1 MLKEGKKEK
10 IIGIAIL
17 VVVIIAVIIIKG
29 VVDSKSDKN
38 LTVVYGAVGGG
49 KEDFIADETFNKILK
64 DRYHLKFVA
73 DSWGNGSTISKPL
86 VRETVHYGNTSLP
99 EESLSVNNDQCSKYD
114 LLFTSD
120 ERYLTYY
127 RNAPK
132 DGEAERYRV
141 LKGSLT
147 LNTPIVFYSW
157 DTVVDAL
164 EKEGIVTKEDDV
176 YYSTDFNK
184 LIDYILADKTW
195 KDIGLNDMFGNIN
208 IASVDPVSSSPGATY
223 YGLLLTILTNGNE
236 SDAAREEALP
246 KLKQLYDKSGYMGV
260 TPADLFEKFMKIG
273 QGTYPLI
280 VDYEKSLMEFRNRD
294 PEGYENVKGHLRIL
308 YSKPTVTNSHCIATF
323 TEDGNKLLKAFDD
336 KDIQELAWKNYGFR
350 VEGSG
355 GVTDVSVVDMPG
367 IPARITSGA
376 KGLKMDTYNR
386 LIEYLEKGE

>member
-1 MLKEGKKEK
+1 MFKEGKKEK
-10 IIGIAIL
+10 IIGITILVIVILL
-17 VVVIIAVIIIKG
+17 VVVIKG
-29 VVDSKSDKN
+29 VIDLKSDKN
-38 LTVVYGAVGGG
+38 LTVIYGAVGGG
-49 KEDFIADETFNKILK
+49 KEDFLADEEFNKILK
-64 DRYHLKFVA
+64 DKYRIKFVA
-73 DSWGNGSTISKPL
+73 DSWGNGSSVSKPL
-86 VRETVHYGNTSLP
+86 VRESVHYGNTSLP
-99 EESLSVNNDQCSKYD
+99 ESSLSISNDSCSKYD

-127 RNAPK
+127 RGAPK
-132 DGEAERYRV
+132 DDEAERYRV

-164 EKEGIVTKEDDV
+164 ERENIVTKEDDV
-176 YYSTDFNK
+176 YYITDFNK
-184 LIDYILADKTW
+184 LLDYILSDKTW
-195 KDIGLNDMFGNIN
+195 KDIGLNDLFGNIS

-236 SDAAREEALP
+236 SEGAREAALP
-246 KLKQLYDKSGYMGV
+246 KLKKLYDKSGYMGV

-294 PEGYENVKGHLRIL
+294 PEGYDNVKDRLRIL

-323 TEDGNKLLKAFDD
+323 TENGNKFLKAFDD
-336 KDIQELAWKNYGFR
+336 KDIQKLAWKNYGFR

-355 GVTDVSVVDMPG
+355 GITDVSVVDMPG
-367 IPARITSGA
+367 IPSKITSGA

-386 LIEYLEKGE
+386 LIEYLEKGV